1 MTSFEIVKNAV
12 LALDSKKAE
21 EISVLK
27 VDALTSITDYFVIA
41 AGTSTTQVK
50 ALADEVEFRLK
61 EAGLPPHHIEG
72 YTQGNWIVLDFYQ
85 VIVHVFNEE
94 TREFYALENLW
105 RDGTPVDIKEF
116 TE

>member
-21 EISVLK
+21 KISVLK

-85 VIVHVFNEE
+85 VIVHVFNDE
-94 TREFYALENLW
+94 TRKFYALENLW

>member
-1 MTSFEIVKNAV
+1 M
-12 LALDSKKAE
+12 
-21 EISVLK
+21 LK

-94 TREFYALENLW
+94 TRKFYALENLW
-105 RDGTPVDIKEF
+105 RDGTPGDIKEF

>member
-85 VIVHVFNEE
+85 VIVHVFNDE
-94 TREFYALENLW
+94 TRKFYALENWW

>member
-27 VDALTSITDYFVIA
+27 VDTLTSITDYFVIA

-94 TREFYALENLW
+94 TRKFYALENLW

>member
-21 EISVLK
+21 EISVLN
-27 VDALTSITDYFVIA
+27 VDALTSITDYFVIG

-94 TREFYALENLW
+94 TRKFYALENLW

>member
-85 VIVHVFNEE
+85 VIVHVFNDE
-94 TREFYALENLW
+94 TRKFYALENLW

>member
-1 MTSFEIVKNAV
+1 M
-12 LALDSKKAE
+12 
-21 EISVLK
+21 
-27 VDALTSITDYFVIA
+27 DALTSITDYFVIA

-85 VIVHVFNEE
+85 VIVHVFNAE
-94 TREFYALENLW
+94 TRKFYALENLW

-116 TE
+116 TEEQG

>member
-1 MTSFEIVKNAV
+1 MTSFEIVKNSV

-94 TREFYALENLW
+94 TRKFYALENLW

>member
-94 TREFYALENLW
+94 TRKFYALENLW